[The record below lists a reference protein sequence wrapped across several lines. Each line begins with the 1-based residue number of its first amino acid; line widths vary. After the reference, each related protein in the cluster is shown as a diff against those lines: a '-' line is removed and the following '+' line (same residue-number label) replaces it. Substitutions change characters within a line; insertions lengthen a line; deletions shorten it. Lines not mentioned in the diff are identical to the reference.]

1 MALVSILQE
10 MGKIKKDNR
19 GGPGRGQGRKK
30 GTKVVPYETVTMR
43 IPVPLVKSIHKQIK
57 DFKLSTKRKALVK

>member
-1 MALVSILQE
+1 MALVSIIYE

-30 GTKVVPYETVTMR
+30 GTKVVPYETVTRR
-43 IPVPLVKSIHKQIK
+43 IPLPLVKSIDKQIK
-57 DFKLSTKRKALVK
+57 DFKISVKEQK